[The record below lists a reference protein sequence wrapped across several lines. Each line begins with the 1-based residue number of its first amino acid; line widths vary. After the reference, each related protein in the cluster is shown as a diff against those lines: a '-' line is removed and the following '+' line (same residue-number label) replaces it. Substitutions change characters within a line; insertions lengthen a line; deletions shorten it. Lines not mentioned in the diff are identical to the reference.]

1 MPPYVYPASA
11 TALLSFSD
19 LCVDPSSSNTVIL
32 ADATQAR
39 SKFRNALKDVE
50 ARNADWLIVL
60 DVGARSYGHE
70 HVEANVSVVS

>member
-1 MPPYVYPASA
+1 MPPYIYPAPA

-39 SKFRNALKDVE
+39 SRFRNALKDVE
-50 ARNADWLIVL
+50 AKNADWLIVL
-60 DVGARSYGHE
+60 DVGG
-70 HVEANVSVVS
+70 VVSGLWG

>member
-1 MPPYVYPASA
+1 MPPYVYPAPA

-50 ARNADWLIVL
+50 AKNADWLIVL
-60 DVGARSYGHE
+60 DERAWQ
-70 HVEANVSVVS
+70 VEDTALTQYNC

>member
-1 MPPYVYPASA
+1 MPPYIYPAPA

-39 SKFRNALKDVE
+39 SRFRNALKDVE
-50 ARNADWLIVL
+50 AKNADWLIVL
-60 DVGARSYGHE
+60 DVGG
-70 HVEANVSVVS
+70 VVLGFGDGADAVFHFL